1 MPFVKLAHLPLAGG
15 PAEIYYREFGS
26 GDSGV
31 ALVFLHGGWGYEIYP
46 IDAQL
51 DIIGN
56 ARVLIPDRAGYGRS
70 TKPAVFGIDFH
81 RRAAEERFRC
91 STRST
96 SARRSLGTQRRGSD
110 RCSARAGLAGTMPG
124 AGSGGLSLLS
134 REARLA
140 RVLPGHGGRSGNLR
154 GASPTCCGASTEIPY
169 WRELL
174 HNEGETW
181 LELAAGAENGA
192 KDLYQ
197 GRLSQLT
204 VPVAFLHGASDPRTD
219 PGELDEVRRQLPSA
233 AMHIVEGAGHSP
245 HSETSLGRRV
255 WAGATGRTGPLALMS
270 RE

>member
-1 MPFVKLAHLPLAGG
+1 MPFVKLAHSPLAGG

-81 RRAAEERFRC
+81 RRAAEE
-91 STRST
+91 TLQVLD
-96 SARRSLGTQRRGSD
+96 SLHIGKVVFWGHSD
-110 RCSARAGLAGTMPG
+110 G
-124 AGSGGLSLLS
+124 AVIA
-134 REARLA
+134 ARLGLDWPERCLGLVLEA
-140 RVLPGHGGRSGNLR
+140 FHYYPEKRVSRGFFQAMAAAPETFGRRVTDVLRHEHGD
-154 GASPTCCGASTEIPY
+154 PY

-181 LELAAGAENGA
+181 LELAAGAENGV

-204 VPVAFLHGASDPRTD
+204 VPVAFLHGASDPRTG

-245 HSETSLGRRV
+245 HSEPASAGECRRV
-255 WAGATGRTGPLALMS
+255 LLDALARWHL
-270 RE
+270 